1 MAEPTVNDLIAN
13 VADLMLA
20 DLDDLGAE
28 MDAAVVLLI
37 PEFGADAAILQE
49 VSASNRA
56 NAERILTVLAR
67 RDDRRVTTDV
77 PPEALDIV
85 RTVVRRGVDL
95 DGLFQAYR
103 RGQNVAWKRVMA
115 AAAQVIPPGPL
126 LMEVLEV
133 SSGLLFDY
141 VDEVIARVLDE
152 AQREREEVLGGALA
166 RRIETVRLI
175 LDGAPIDRRRA
186 GERLGYDLDRRHTA
200 LVLWTEAG
208 GSGKRD
214 GPAGDRGSAGG
225 EPGGRGGA
233 AGDRGDEGA
242 HGALESAAGLLAHA
256 AGAHRPLIFPA
267 ATSAL
272 WAWLGTRTEPEPAA
286 LHAAMASA
294 HPRVRVAVGP
304 TRAGITGFRRSHEA
318 ALTVQR
324 LLAGQSGGERLA
336 FHQDLEVTA
345 LAAHDQARAAEFVAA
360 TLGPLAADTPSAARL
375 RETLRVFLDEA
386 DNAPRTA
393 ERLHTHRNTVLQRVA
408 RATELL
414 GRHPG
419 ERRLALELALELAH
433 RIGPRVLTR
442 SDAAI
447 G

>member
-1 MAEPTVNDLIAN
+1 MADRTVDELIAD
-13 VADLMLA
+13 VADLLLA

-28 MDAAVVLLI
+28 MDTAELLLT
-37 PEFGADAAILQE
+37 PELGADVAIAQE

-56 NAERILTVLAR
+56 NAERILTALAR
-67 RDDRRVTTDV
+67 RDGRRPRIEV
-77 PPEALDIV
+77 PPEALDVV

-95 DGLFQAYR
+95 DGVFQAYR
-103 RGQNVAWKRVMA
+103 RGQNIAWKRWMA
-115 AAAQVIPPGPL
+115 AAAQVVPPGPQ
-126 LMEVLEV
+126 LMKVLEI
-133 SSGLLFDY
+133 SSGFLFDY

-208 GSGKRD
+208 GSGSR
-214 GPAGDRGSAGG
+214 GDRT
-225 EPGGRGGA
+225 
-233 AGDRGDEGA
+233 DEST
-242 HGALESAAGLLAHA
+242 HGVLESAAGLLAHA

-272 WAWLGTRTEPEPAA
+272 WAWLGTRTDPEPAA

-318 ALTVQR
+318 ALTVQG

-345 LAAHDQARAAEFVAA
+345 LAAHDRARAAEFVAA
-360 TLGPLAADTPSAARL
+360 TLGPLAEDTASAARL

-414 GRHPG
+414 GRPPG

-433 RIGPRVLTR
+433 RLGPRALTR
-442 SDAAI
+442 PAAE
-447 G
+447 

>member
-1 MAEPTVNDLIAN
+1 MADRTVDELIAD
-13 VADLMLA
+13 VADLLLA
-20 DLDDLGAE
+20 DLDDLGGE
-28 MDAAVVLLI
+28 MDTAELLLT
-37 PEFGADAAILQE
+37 PELGADAAIAQE

-56 NAERILTVLAR
+56 NAARILNALAR
-67 RDDRRVTTDV
+67 RDGRRPPIEV
-77 PPEALDIV
+77 PPEALDVV

-95 DGLFQAYR
+95 DGVFQAYR
-103 RGQNVAWKRVMA
+103 RGQNIAWKRWMA
-115 AAAQVIPPGPL
+115 AAAQVVPPGPQ
-126 LMEVLEV
+126 LMEVLEI
-133 SSGLLFDY
+133 SSGFLFDY

-200 LVLWTEAG
+200 LVLWIEAG
-208 GSGKRD
+208 GSRKRN
-214 GPAGDRGSAGG
+214 
-225 EPGGRGGA
+225 
-233 AGDRGDEGA
+233 DEGA

-318 ALTVQR
+318 ALT
-324 LLAGQSGGERLA
+324 
-336 FHQDLEVTA
+336 
-345 LAAHDQARAAEFVAA
+345 
-360 TLGPLAADTPSAARL
+360 
-375 RETLRVFLDEA
+375 
-386 DNAPRTA
+386 
-393 ERLHTHRNTVLQRVA
+393 
-408 RATELL
+408 
-414 GRHPG
+414 
-419 ERRLALELALELAH
+419 
-433 RIGPRVLTR
+433 
-442 SDAAI
+442 
-447 G
+447 